1 MAVMKLLREQPILR
15 LLAINLAIGAALGL
29 GFVAT
34 LVSMDLH
41 GIGRLIRGSED
52 PIAALALLTGG
63 FVVTFASVVA
73 GGAIML
79 LPSEHSGT
87 GRGTPR
93 QAAAT
98 PGKPVLVPVGRGPA
112 SLR

>member
-1 MAVMKLLREQPILR
+1 VIKLLQDHQILR
-15 LLAINLAIGAALGL
+15 LLAVNATVGAALGL
-29 GFVAT
+29 GFVAA
-34 LVSMDLH
+34 LLALDLH

-52 PIAALALLTGG
+52 PIAALVLLTGG